1 MYLEFAP
8 WVRLIFFTLI
18 FLMRFILDKRKIS
31 VPRILEEGV
40 SGCIAA
46 RGKAITKFL
55 FYFVFNSVS
64 GKERGFVFFNLSFR
78 KD

>member
-8 WVRLIFFTLI
+8 RVRLIFFTLI
-18 FLMRFILDKRKIS
+18 FLMRFILDKHKIS
-31 VPRILEEGV
+31 YPFPRICGVWILEEGV

-46 RGKAITKFL
+46 RGKAIAKFL

-64 GKERGFVFFNLSFR
+64 GKEGV
-78 KD
+78 